1 MRISDWSSDVC
12 SSDLSISPEP
22 LLEAVGPLS
31 LQVKSRD
38 IRAAALTAKCPACA
52 ALTHN
57 ARHILADMLFH
68 RRAPGTQ
75 REIARPF
82 AERMAS
88 ACHFDGSYQ
97 LSVHRFA
104 VLGFNTL
111 LPHMIRML
119 AGDAHHLALMVGCA
133 HPHLI

>member
-1 MRISDWSSDVC
+1 M
-12 SSDLSISPEP
+12 SISPEP

-31 LQVKSRD
+31 FQVKSRD

-68 RRAPGTQ
+68 RRAPGNQ

-82 AERMAS
+82 AQCMAS
-88 ACHFDGSYQ
+88 ACHLAGSTRII
-97 LSVHRFA
+97 VNRFA
-104 VLGFNTL
+104 FLGFNKC
-111 LPHMIRML
+111 LPNI
-119 AGDAHHLALMVGCA
+119 V
-133 HPHLI
+133 PTI